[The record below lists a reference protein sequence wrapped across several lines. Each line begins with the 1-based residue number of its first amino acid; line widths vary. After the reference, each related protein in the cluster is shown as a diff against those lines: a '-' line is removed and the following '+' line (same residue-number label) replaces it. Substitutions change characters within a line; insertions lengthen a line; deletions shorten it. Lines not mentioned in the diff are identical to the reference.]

1 MTEGS
6 LLLLCCLQ
14 LNSTNQEVFLYVVK
28 RKTKANKL
36 SIKHKKYAITE
47 KNILNLLLLL
57 KKKMKYYNKTIYP
70 NNRHGIFIERIC
82 FEMIINRN
90 L

>member
-6 LLLLCCLQ
+6 LLLLLCCLQ

-47 KNILNLLLLL
+47 KKYFEFIIIIKKENEIL
-57 KKKMKYYNKTIYP
+57 
-70 NNRHGIFIERIC
+70 
-82 FEMIINRN
+82 
-90 L
+90 